1 MAIKIKYKD
10 PSSTDF
16 GPKDIVI
23 NVKEG
28 TIFYKSDK
36 SIFKLKGDD
45 LNTDTDLITY
55 NSSISA
61 FKGFFATPGI
71 GKLKVEGEGIYKFK
85 VGPLPTV
92 EVGGHIIPS
101 SSAAPLYDLGSLET
115 PWRDIYFSPDS
126 LHFVKTDKG
135 VGRSKIGTTFRVGEY
150 GLETIAESS
159 TLTKSNIDNLKEGKS
174 IQESGNLTVDGKL
187 KVALGITLTSGGITG
202 SIDGGFF

>member
-101 SSAAPLYDLGSLET
+101 SSAAPLYDLGSIT
-115 PWRDIYFSPDS
+115 NPWRDIYFSPDS